1 MTRCQSV
8 FRQDELTHAG
18 IYRSDTLAQ
27 TETKYAWK
35 LDTCAR
41 PAPHLGPT
49 PPLRFS
55 LMYTS
60 YNAATLPLMGAGE
73 PEPMADA
80 SCSGIDLGSDCKYFY
95 YYYLINSKRH
105 VFD

>member
-1 MTRCQSV
+1 MGRYQSLYTTRTRFNV
-8 FRQDELTHAG
+8 IPL
-18 IYRSDTLAQ
+18 YRSDTLAQ

-73 PEPMADA
+73 PEPMDDA
-80 SCSGIDLGSDCKYFY
+80 TSSGIDLGSDCKYPW
-95 YYYLINSKRH
+95 IKNTSM
-105 VFD
+105 